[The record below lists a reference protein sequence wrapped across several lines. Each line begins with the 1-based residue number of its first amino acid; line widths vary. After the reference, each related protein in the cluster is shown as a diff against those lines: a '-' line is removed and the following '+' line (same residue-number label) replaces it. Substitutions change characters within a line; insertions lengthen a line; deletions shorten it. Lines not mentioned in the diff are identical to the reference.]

1 MNIIKLLGIEYKE
14 DIISNLIVGLIN
26 ESEAFRNSFLRN
38 IAKIECIEN
47 INVKAYTRVATS
59 FGIPDIVVSI
69 EGKNISTLVVI
80 ENKLK
85 AEEGLNQTL
94 RYSDERCINELLDNK
109 KIFNIDTRPIEI
121 KFIFLTLIPEQI
133 PTGNRFE
140 NITYKDILEK
150 INIEIE
156 DNTLNRIYQD
166 FLNIINEFY
175 SGLEVNENDK
185 LIECL
190 NRDIDSEKVY
200 IKFKNII
207 KDINDIEGIN
217 FSEVGKMAGSGRVSF
232 YTKIYKDSW
241 LGIDIANLVDGNYKV
256 TKNSYDIHIEPSFDV
271 FNNKITLP
279 LHYETRPY
287 IPKNKLIEKTNTEAY
302 EEYINNRNL
311 IKALVHK
318 KIYDMNDER
327 IKPYNGSNQIAYVKI
342 NIDENTTVN
351 DFKIL
356 LKKYIL
362 ILSEIVDSCLE

>member
-26 ESEAFRNSFLRN
+26 ESKVFRNSFLRN
-38 IAKIECIEN
+38 IVKIECIQN
-47 INVKAYTRVATS
+47 INVKAHTRVATS
-59 FGIPDIVVSI
+59 LGIPDIVVSV
-69 EGKNISTLVVI
+69 EGKNTSTLVVI

-85 AEEGLNQTL
+85 AEEGVNQTL
-94 RYSDERCINELLDNK
+94 RYSDEKCITELLANNR
-109 KIFNIDTRPIEI
+109 IFNNNNRHIET

-133 PTGNRFE
+133 PTGNSFE

-156 DNTLNRIYQD
+156 YSTLNRIYKD
-166 FLNIINEFY
+166 FLIIMNEFY

-185 LIECL
+185 LLECL
-190 NRDIDSEKVY
+190 NLNVDSEKIF

-207 KDINDIEGIN
+207 KGIKDIEGIN
-217 FSEVGKMAGSGRVSF
+217 VSDVGKIVGSGRVNF

-241 LGIDIANLVDGNYKV
+241 LGEDTANLVDANYKV

-287 IPKNKLIEKTNTEAY
+287 IPKNKLREKTNTEDY
-302 EEYINNRNL
+302 EEYINKRNL
-311 IKALVHK
+311 IKVLVHK
-318 KIYDMNDER
+318 KIAEMNDER

-342 NIDENTTVN
+342 DVDENTTVE
-351 DFKIL
+351 DFKTL
-356 LKKYIL
+356 VKKYIL
-362 ILSEIVDSCLE
+362 ILSEIIDSCLE